1 MKQSV
6 ATMDLA
12 LLFVALAS
20 PAAAQEPAEPSEP
33 CRLELSGDTAIEWRG
48 LYGRGYEVT
57 GQEPDFEALPVTVR
71 HEGAACDYIVVATP
85 LSSGADGVLTGAG
98 DRLSWDLLS
107 TPNGPSLLSRDFLG
121 SLATQI
127 AGRFEAEMGAQPLS
141 LFVTI
146 PPGQFVRGGHYEGQ
160 FALRLFRREEGGPEL
175 VSELPVAIV
184 AAVPAILQVRSDD
197 FPGASREISVDFGN
211 LNTPSAKSISF
222 DIVSNTAVAV
232 NFASAGGGAL
242 AHQSGGPDVP
252 YELRMNG
259 AALSLAAPARERL
272 DMASPDGSSAA
283 VVEIAVPPAR
293 SRLAAGRYSD
303 TLTIT
308 FTAES

>member
-57 GQEPDFEALPVTVR
+57 GQEQDFEALPVTVR

-146 PPGQFVRGGHYEGQ
+146 PPGQFVRGGHYEG
-160 FALRLFRREEGGPEL
+160 
-175 VSELPVAIV
+175 
-184 AAVPAILQVRSDD
+184 
-197 FPGASREISVDFGN
+197 
-211 LNTPSAKSISF
+211 SASISA
-222 DIVSNTAVAV
+222 ISTPRRPNRS
-232 NFASAGGGAL
+232 ASTSSATPRSPSTSRRPA
-242 AHQSGGPDVP
+242 
-252 YELRMNG
+252 
-259 AALSLAAPARERL
+259 AAPWRIN
-272 DMASPDGSSAA
+272 PAA
-283 VVEIAVPPAR
+283 P
-293 SRLAAGRYSD
+293 
-303 TLTIT
+303 T
-308 FTAES
+308 FPTSCG